1 MKVAH
6 VIQDLNLG
14 GAESFVIDLAR
25 EQQRCGDDVEI
36 IVAGQRPK
44 IRPGIELAIKEIHRR
59 RGPDVAAII
68 RLRSLL
74 NASNPEVV
82 HLHTAPGLVYG
93 ILATRLQSRRPVVF
107 TEHASTS
114 PDALYG
120 RRKGVLDL
128 LARQADAVVTFDSSL
143 VDHLV
148 KSSEIRRSRITVIA
162 NGIPIALESERNDT
176 EIDHSTGDPFVV
188 LGIGG
193 LRPQKNYE
201 LFIEVASRVTAI
213 RDGSTDIPVEFRIA
227 GDGSER
233 PRLESAIASKG
244 VDNVRLLGSVTDARN
259 LLRTADLLLNT
270 STWEGMPISMLE
282 AMAQGVPIVAT
293 PTGSV
298 EAMVG
303 PAGLI
308 CEPDAASLAAAVTRL
323 LGDPR
328 WRNLLGQMARKRATD
343 LFDIRLVAEKHREL
357 YESLLTP

>member
-1 MKVAH
+1 
-6 VIQDLNLG
+6 
-14 GAESFVIDLAR
+14 
-25 EQQRCGDDVEI
+25 
-36 IVAGQRPK
+36 
-44 IRPGIELAIKEIHRR
+44 
-59 RGPDVAAII
+59 
-68 RLRSLL
+68 
-74 NASNPEVV
+74 
-82 HLHTAPGLVYG
+82 
-93 ILATRLQSRRPVVF
+93 
-107 TEHASTS
+107 
-114 PDALYG
+114 
-120 RRKGVLDL
+120 
-128 LARQADAVVTFDSSL
+128 
-143 VDHLV
+143 
-148 KSSEIRRSRITVIA
+148 
-162 NGIPIALESERNDT
+162 LESERNDT